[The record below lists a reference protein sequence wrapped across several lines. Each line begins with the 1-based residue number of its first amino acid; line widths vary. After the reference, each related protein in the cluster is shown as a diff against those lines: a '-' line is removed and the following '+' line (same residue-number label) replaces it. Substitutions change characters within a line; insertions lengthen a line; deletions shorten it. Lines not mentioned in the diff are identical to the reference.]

1 MTSSSS
7 LYGSVTTQNTSSTNS
22 TSLYGEAG
30 TPIPDSNGNVVVRGD
45 LYVLSGNILTTA
57 TTGNIFP
64 TNATTINLGNAAT
77 TISIGAAS
85 GTTTINNALTA
96 GGTVTAPGADFGNIT
111 IGVATDN
118 TITTTSGDLNITA
131 TGNNGVNIT
140 SGSDAP
146 TLITRNTTNT
156 NTGTRSLA
164 LSVQT
169 SGTPAVGFGNSLEWQ
184 VETAPGTTKNAG
196 YAVVNITD
204 LTPGSEDFSM
214 GFGLMQNGAAADN
227 KMSLNSAGN
236 LAFDGDLTVGG
247 VNINLQPSANFLYS
261 ENDNRTNRPE
271 FQSTSGNS
279 SGLRVRA
286 PNTGTSASSTFSVN
300 NSSDS
305 ANTEFLALQARGS
318 ALGDTF
324 RFLTGEYIANVFS
337 ASNKSISFTDYTNT
351 YATVNPAGPTI
362 GTDLT
367 TKTYVDNA
375 VATTGVTSITGTA
388 NQVIASSP
396 TGAVTLSLPQSI
408 ATTSNVTFADVI
420 VGDDLTVQGNNV
432 NLAQAT
438 TIGYSENNDRLNR
451 PQIQSTT
458 GNSSGLRIAAPN
470 TGTSAFSGLTVTNSS
485 DTLNNDFLTIQSRGS
500 ALSSTYRVL
509 TGKYTAGVQGASNA
523 SIVLTDN
530 TNTYATINPAGP
542 TVGTDLTTKTYV
554 DGLIPV
560 VPTYDTNVAPVAGGA
575 ELDLRE
581 IVGATF
587 SIVGSTKFLGG
598 TNVTVSET
606 SPNEITISAP
616 DTNTTYDFNATSTT
630 GGANLNLVGSDATT
644 DTVKLTNGGHITATY
659 TSGTEVTLGSDAT
672 DANTAS
678 AIVARDASGNF
689 SAGTVTANLANASY
703 VLGQL
708 IATPTTAYVPPTS
721 ALTTVSGSNGL
732 AIASSTGNSPT
743 VALRYST
750 GDTTAA
756 ANTSAA
762 IIMAGTSGTSTAPA
776 GNLLNQVSGS
786 INFDGYTAGTSNNFA
801 NQIATANAGGGTTAL
816 SPLQIQGYARQAFT
830 NSTTITTAVT
840 GASGTGTTATLTF
853 TLQNTAPYII
863 GQTVTIAGMTPSGY
877 NGTYVLTGVTAASV
891 SYANAT
897 TGFTSGG
904 TIGAANTVTAAG
916 MGFRVRGYA
925 NSTNMTAQNRF
936 NFYDH
941 TASAAT
947 FKSNAYT
954 FANEVITGAT
964 LTATNYMTLGA
975 TTGSVNQNTFT
986 IKNTAGT
993 STYASFVSTGTDIT
1007 GAGLSTITRTTVGT
1021 PTVVESRPSMNIQ
1034 LIRSDQAAPTSGD
1047 GTGFRART
1055 GGSNGTIY
1063 TISDLS
1069 SNYSSTGD
1077 TQWALGL
1084 ANGDQTGATFTSVQ
1098 TIASRVSQTT
1108 IAAGTPSATPG
1119 ASTVSTVATFA
1130 PTSTTLAASG
1140 TTYAN
1145 FASTTAQITNSGRT
1159 TISRTTPGTGLLLTQ
1174 QTAAAGPANNESID
1188 FRLGVAGTSTSSNFG
1203 RFDGT
1208 YKTSGDH
1215 EIGLSVS
1222 DDSFVA
1228 DTDRIYIGSRASTK
1242 LQATPSG
1249 GGSVSTIVTVTDT
1262 NITMAR
1268 PVVFP
1273 TYTAAAANAITGAV
1287 GWQISISDSPIN
1299 GGKMAYWDTTNARWS
1314 YIDTNTAV

>member
-118 TITTTSGDLNITA
+118 TITTTSGDLDITA

-146 TLITRNTTNT
+146 TLITRNTTAVSS
-156 NTGTRSLA
+156 GVRSLA
-164 LSVQT
+164 LAVQT

-247 VNINLQPSANFLYS
+247 VNINLQPSTNFLYS
-261 ENDNRTNRPE
+261 ESDNRTNRPE

-286 PNTGTSASSTFSVN
+286 PNTTTSASSTFSVN

-438 TIGYSENNDRLNR
+438 VIGYDENNLRANR
-451 PQIQSTT
+451 PQVQSTS
-458 GNSSGLRIAAPN
+458 GNGSGFRVLAPN
-470 TGTSAFSGLTVTNSS
+470 ATTSATSNLTVFGS
-485 DTLNNDFLTIQSRGS
+485 NDISNGEFLSLQATGS
-500 ALSSTYRVL
+500 TTAPFSIR
-509 TGKYTAGVQGASNA
+509 TGKYTAGVLGASSEEIN
-523 SIVLTDN
+523 IVDGGT
-530 TNTYATINPAGP
+530 TYASINPAGP
-542 TVGTDLTTKTYV
+542 TNSTDLTTKAYV
-554 DGLIPV
+554 DALPAGGVTSITGTANQVIASSSTGAVTLSLPQSIATTST
-560 VPTYDTNVAPVAGGA
+560 PTFAGVTTPAVSYSGGALTITGGGVAPSILTVNDYQTTLALDGGVGYGDSILTAAYNSLTWAHTAGG
-575 ELDLRE
+575 LDIGSVNGTWSLGSDGKTYFPNYNLPY
-581 IVGATF
+581 VSGAANTVLTNDG
-587 SIVGSTKFLGG
+587 SGNVSWALPGGGGSTFG
-598 TNVTVSET
+598 NVTVGVDT
-606 SPNEITISAP
+606 DQTISTTSGNLVLQTAAGVNAGTITMASGVNGDITLAP
-616 DTNTTYDFNATSTT
+616 NGTGTVVSGVTTMLDASRVYGQVIATRNTTYVPPVSALTTITGSNGLVVSSST
-630 GGANLNLVGSDATT
+630 GGANGY
-644 DTVKLTNGGHITATY
+644 G
-659 TSGTEVTLGSDAT
+659 
-672 DANTAS
+672 AS
-678 AIVARDASGNF
+678 
-689 SAGTVTANLANASY
+689 
-703 VLGQL
+703 
-708 IATPTTAYVPPTS
+708 IAV
-721 ALTTVSGSNGL
+721 
-732 AIASSTGNSPT
+732 
-743 VALRYST
+743 RYHT

-756 ANTSAA
+756 GNNAAAVILSNATGTSASPTGTA
-762 IIMAGTSGTSTAPA
+762 I
-776 GNLLNQVSGS
+776 NLALGS
-786 INFDGYTAGTSNNFA
+786 LNFDGYTAGTSA
-801 NQIATANAGGGTTAL
+801 NYASQIATTNAGAGTTAI
-816 SPLQIQGYARQAFT
+816 SPLQAQSYARQAFT
-830 NSTTITTAVT
+830 NSTTVTTAVT
-840 GASGTGTTATLTF
+840 GASGTGTVATLTF
-853 TLQNTAPYII
+853 TTQNTAPYAV

-877 NGTYVLTGVTAASV
+877 NGSVVITAATTSSI

-916 MGFRVRGYA
+916 TGFRVRGYA
-925 NSTNMTAQNRF
+925 NSTNLTAANRF
-936 NFYDH
+936 NFMDL

-954 FANEVITGAT
+954 FANEVITGST

-975 TTGSVNQNTFT
+975 TVGSVNQDTFT

-993 STYASFVSTGTDIT
+993 TTYGNFTSTGTTIT
-1007 GAGLSTITRTTVGT
+1007 GAGLSTVTRTTVGT
-1021 PTVVESRPSMNIQ
+1021 PGVAESRPSMNIQ
-1034 LIRSDQAAPTSGD
+1034 LSRSDQATPNDNDATSFRTRVAGSS
-1047 GTGFRART
+1047 GTF
-1055 GGSNGTIY
+1055 Y
-1063 TISDLS
+1063 TISDIG
-1069 SNYSSTGD
+1069 STYKTGGD
-1077 TQWALGL
+1077 VQYNVAL
-1084 ANGDQTGATFTSVQ
+1084 ANGDQTTGSFSGLQVLSGSITKTV
-1098 TIASRVSQTT
+1098 IR
-1108 IAAGTPSATPG
+1108 AGTASGTPG
-1119 ASTVSTVATFA
+1119 ASSVSDI
-1130 PTSTTLAASG
+1130 L
-1140 TTYAN
+1140 
-1145 FASTTAQITNSGRT
+1145 
-1159 TISRTTPGTGLLLTQ
+1159 TIEPAKI
-1174 QTAAAGPANNESID
+1174 TAAAPIA
-1188 FRLGVAGTSTSSNFG
+1188 F
-1203 RFDGT
+1203 
-1208 YKTSGDH
+1208 
-1215 EIGLSVS
+1215 
-1222 DDSFVA
+1222 
-1228 DTDRIYIGSRASTK
+1228 
-1242 LQATPSG
+1242 PSY
-1249 GGSVSTIVTVTDT
+1249 TVT
-1262 NITMAR
+1262 
-1268 PVVFP
+1268 
-1273 TYTAAAANAITGAV
+1273 AAGAITGAV
-1287 GWQISISDSPIN
+1287 GWQIAISNSSTSPTQTDD
-1299 GGKMAYWDTTNARWS
+1299 GMMAYWATNGTPGWR
-1314 YIDTNTAV
+1314 YIHDNRAI

>member
-118 TITTTSGDLNITA
+118 TITTTSGDLDITA

-247 VNINLQPSANFLYS
+247 VNLNLQPSTNFLYS
-261 ENDNRTNRPE
+261 ESDNRTNRPE

-286 PNTGTSASSTFSVN
+286 PNATTSASSTFSVN

-305 ANTEFLALQARGS
+305 ANTEFLAIQARGA

-324 RFLTGEYIANVFS
+324 RFLTGEYIANVFNP
-337 ASNKSISFTDYTNT
+337 SNKSISFTDGTNT

-367 TKTYVDNA
+367 TKTYVDGV
-375 VATTGVTSITGTA
+375 VASGVTSITGTA

-500 ALSSTYRVL
+500 ALSSTFRVL

-542 TVGTDLTTKTYV
+542 TNSTDLTTKAYV
-554 DGLIPV
+554 DALP
-560 VPTYDTNVAPVAGGA
+560 AGGVTSITGTA
-575 ELDLRE
+575 NQVIASSSTGAVTLSLPQSIATTSTPTFAGVTTPTVNYTSGPVTITGGNITPSILTVDGGQTTLALDGGIGGDDSTLTANS
-581 IVGATF
+581 GALTWAHTAGAMVPGSVNGIWNLNADGTTDFPNYTF
-587 SIVGSTKFLGG
+587 PYADGTANQILVTDGTGNLSFTSNPTFAGG
-598 TNVTVSET
+598 TFGNVTVGVDT
-606 SPNEITISAP
+606 DNTIS
-616 DTNTTYDFNATSTT
+616 TTS
-630 GGANLNLVGSDATT
+630 GNLV
-644 DTVKLTNGGHITATY
+644 LQTAAGVN
-659 TSGTEVTLGSDAT
+659 SGTITM
-672 DANTAS
+672 
-678 AIVARDASGNF
+678 ASGVNGDITL
-689 SAGTVTANLANASY
+689 APNGTGSVILSDDSY

-708 IATPTTAYVPPTS
+708 VATRNSAYVPPPI
-721 ALTTVSGSNGL
+721 ALTTLAGTNG
-732 AIASSTGNSPT
+732 IVVASSSGGAGYGASIGI
-743 VALRYST
+743 RYHT

-756 ANTSAA
+756 ANNAA
-762 IIMAGTSGTSTAPA
+762 VVNFSGASGTNSAPGGVGANLVLGST
-776 GNLLNQVSGS
+776 G
-786 INFDGYTAGTSNNFA
+786 FDGYTAGTSNNYA
-801 NQIATANAGGGTTAL
+801 STIATTNQGAGTAGIA
-816 SPLQIQGYARQAFT
+816 PLQAQGYARQAFT
-830 NSTTITTAVT
+830 NSTTVTTAVT

-853 TLQNTAPYII
+853 TTQNTSPYAV

-877 NGTYVLTGVTAASV
+877 NGTVVLTGVTTSSV

-904 TIGAANTVTAAG
+904 TIAAANTVTAAG
-916 MGFRVRGYA
+916 TGFRVRGFA
-925 NSTNMTAQNRF
+925 NSTNMTAGNRF
-936 NFYDH
+936 NFMDL

-947 FKSNAYT
+947 FKSAAYT
-954 FANEVITGAT
+954 FANDVITGST
-964 LTATNYMTLGA
+964 LTASNYMTLA
-975 TTGSVNQNTFT
+975 AATGSINQDTFT
-986 IKNTAGT
+986 LKNTAAT
-993 STYASFVSTGTDIT
+993 STYATLNSTAVTLNGDTVSLRNSAGTTTYISAVSTGTTIT
-1007 GAGLSTITRTTVGT
+1007 GAGLSTVTRTTVGT
-1021 PTVVESRPSMNIQ
+1021 PGVAESRPSMNIQ
-1034 LIRSDQAAPTSGD
+1034 LTRSDQATPNDND
-1047 GTGFRART
+1047 GTSFRTRVA
-1055 GGSNGTIY
+1055 GSNGTFY
-1063 TISDLS
+1063 TVSDI
-1069 SNYSSTGD
+1069 NSTYKTGGD
-1077 TQWALGL
+1077 VQYNVQL
-1084 ANGDQTGATFTSVQ
+1084 ANGDQTTGAFSGLQVLSGSITKTV
-1098 TIASRVSQTT
+1098 IR
-1108 IAAGTPSATPG
+1108 AGTASGTPG
-1119 ASTVSTVATFA
+1119 AS
-1130 PTSTTLAASG
+1130 
-1140 TTYAN
+1140 
-1145 FASTTAQITNSGRT
+1145 
-1159 TISRTTPGTGLLLTQ
+1159 
-1174 QTAAAGPANNESID
+1174 
-1188 FRLGVAGTSTSSNFG
+1188 
-1203 RFDGT
+1203 
-1208 YKTSGDH
+1208 
-1215 EIGLSVS
+1215 SVS
-1222 DDSFVA
+1222 D
-1228 DTDRIYIGSRASTK
+1228 I
-1242 LQATPSG
+1242 L
-1249 GGSVSTIVTVTDT
+1249 TIEPAK
-1262 NITMAR
+1262 I
-1268 PVVFP
+1268 
-1273 TYTAAAANAITGAV
+1273 TAAVPIQFPSYTVAAITAVTGAV
-1287 GWQISISDSPIN
+1287 GWQVAVSDSPTYA
-1299 GGKMAYWDTTNARWS
+1299 GRMAYWSTTATAAWR
-1314 YIDTNTAV
+1314 YIDDNTAV